1 MQYNYSYVL
10 TYSMSICFKLYLKSL
25 NIPYDST
32 EYHNDNIL
40 IGVPQYLNKEQV
52 NKLDLFASYLTDISK
67 GR

>member
-32 EYHNDNIL
+32 EYYNDNIL

-52 NKLDLFASYLTDISK
+52 NKLDLFANYLTDISK

>member
-32 EYHNDNIL
+32 EYYNDNIL
-40 IGVPQYLNKEQV
+40 IGVPQYLNKEQI

>member
-32 EYHNDNIL
+32 EYYNDNIL

>member
-10 TYSMSICFKLYLKSL
+10 TYSMSICFKLYLNSL

-32 EYHNDNIL
+32 EYYNNDIL
-40 IGVPQYLNKEQV
+40 IGVPQYLSKEQTE
-52 NKLDLFASYLTDISK
+52 KLDFFTSYLVDISK

>member
-1 MQYNYSYVL
+1 MQYNYSFVL

-32 EYHNDNIL
+32 EYYNDNIL

>member
-1 MQYNYSYVL
+1 MQYNYPYVL

-32 EYHNDNIL
+32 EYYNDNIL